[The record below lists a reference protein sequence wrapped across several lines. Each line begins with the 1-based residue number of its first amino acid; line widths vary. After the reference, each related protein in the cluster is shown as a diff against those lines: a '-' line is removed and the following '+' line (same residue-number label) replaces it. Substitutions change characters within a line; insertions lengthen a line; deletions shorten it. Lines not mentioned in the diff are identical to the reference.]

1 MNKQTDDSGNATIAD
16 SASNSELNGA
26 LGAIE
31 YAAYT
36 IYVIE
41 TTLQNKPP
49 LRWLVLSEEERKNL
63 IDKTQAGMA
72 EWAFEELA
80 VKTAREQTAAGF
92 GL

>member
-1 MNKQTDDSGNATIAD
+1 MNKNNNDKGQAATAD
-16 SASNSELNGA
+16 STRNSELNGA

-36 IYVIE
+36 IYVIG
-41 TTLQNKPP
+41 TTLQNMPP

-72 EWAFEELA
+72 EWVLEELA
-80 VKTAREQTAAGF
+80 AKTAREQTAAGF